1 MKEFKNFDLEES
13 LIIKFRKLFESY
25 GYEKI
30 KVNTFE
36 NYDTYFKNKDIIN
49 NEKVLKIIHPNGSLY
64 ALRADMTMII
74 AKKFANDFQNKN
86 INISEKVYYYDNIF
100 RNEFG
105 INGGLKEKR
114 QVGIESLGTNG
125 IFSDV
130 ETIILALNSLEAV
143 TNNYILEISNIELLK
158 NIFENINISEDN
170 KNIILKFIFTKNRDE
185 LLKLLNK
192 LNISDTYKNIIYDI
206 TTCYG
211 NIDDILNNLSKY
223 NELENSLNYFKNLK
237 LYINDSQ
244 LNKIKINFSISNSL
258 EYYTGLI
265 LQGFIED
272 INNPIIIGGR
282 YDNLSKRFGKAFPA
296 IGFAIDLDSLVEK
309 LDIKHHL
316 ADYLIFYTE
325 ESIEFLQYIENLR
338 KEGKTVKISP
348 YIELSDEIIEK
359 LHKKYKNICKYTGGE
374 LISCI

>member
-1 MKEFKNFDLEES
+1 MKEFKNFDLEET

-36 NYDTYFKNKDIIN
+36 TYDTYFKNKDIIN

-74 AKKFANDFQNKN
+74 AKKFANDFQTKD

-114 QVGIESLGTNG
+114 QVGIENLGTNG
-125 IFSDV
+125 IFNDV
-130 ETIILALNSLEAV
+130 ETIILALNSLE
-143 TNNYILEISNIELLK
+143 TISDNYILEISNVELLK
-158 NIFENINISEDN
+158 SIFKNINITEDD
-170 KNIILKFIFTKNRDE
+170 KNIVLKFIFTKNRDE
-185 LLKLLNK
+185 LLKFLDNLKIETN
-192 LNISDTYKNIIYDI
+192 YKNIIDDI

-211 NIDDILNNLSKY
+211 SINDILIKLSKY
-223 NELENSLNYFKNLK
+223 NELKDSLNYFNNLK
-237 LYINDSQ
+237 LYIGERQ
-244 LNKIKINFSISNSL
+244 LKKIKINFSISNSL

-265 LQGFIED
+265 LQGFVED

-296 IGFAIDLDSLVEK
+296 IGFAIDLDSLIKK

-325 ESIEFLQYIENLR
+325 ESVKFLQDIDNLR
-338 KEGKTVKISP
+338 KQGKTVKISP
-348 YIELSDEIIEK
+348 YKKLTNKTIEE
-359 LHKKYKNICKYTGGE
+359 LHKKYKNICKYVGGE
-374 LISCI
+374 LKSCI